1 MAGGRLAGKRVLIL
15 GGGTGL
21 GRACAEAML
30 AEGAG
35 VFLSGRRADVLAG
48 AAAAMSG
55 RGRVAHAAGD
65 ATREEDV
72 RRVVEAAAAALDG
85 LDTLV
90 VSAGLS
96 AVGSILDTTLQDFR
110 RVIDANLLPLFLGG
124 RHAAPHMIAAGGG
137 SIIAIAST
145 TGVVAMRERLA
156 YAAAKAGVIGMVR
169 AMALD
174 LADRGVRVNA
184 ISPSLV
190 MTDLAR
196 AVLAREKDPEAVIAR
211 RTAQHPL
218 GRLGRPEEVAE
229 VAVYLAGDRAGWT
242 TGQNFVIDGGLTSA

>member
-1 MAGGRLAGKRVLIL
+1 MTARRLEGKRVLIL

-35 VFLSGRRADVLAG
+35 VFLSGRRAGMLAQ
-48 AAAAMSG
+48 AAAALAG
-55 RGRVAHAAGD
+55 RGPVAHGAGD
-65 ATREEDV
+65 ATREDDV
-72 RRVVEAAAAALDG
+72 RRVVEAADVALGG

-96 AVGSILDTTLQDFR
+96 AVGSILDTTLEDFR
-110 RVIDANLLPLFLGG
+110 RVSDANLLPLFLGAK
-124 RHAAPHMIAAGGG
+124 HAAPHIIATGGG
-137 SIIAIAST
+137 AIIAIAST
-145 TGVVAMRERLA
+145 TGVVAMRERVA

-169 AMALD
+169 AIALD

-196 AVLAREKDPEAVIAR
+196 AVLAREKDPEAVLAR

-218 GRLGRPEEVAE
+218 GRLGTPEEVAE
-229 VAVYLAGDRAGWT
+229 VAVYLASDRAGWT
-242 TGQNFVIDGGLTSA
+242 TGQNFVIDGGLTIA